1 MSFKKVRDA
10 HRTENTEDYL
20 EIIADLLNVKGE
32 ARIVDIASKLDI
44 AQATANKT
52 IQRLQNQGFVKKEP
66 YRSIFL
72 TLKGQQVASISKK
85 RHIIVLT
92 FLKNLGLDQNQYIA
106 YVHQNTKATHVH
118 IIANRINHQGKAL
131 NDSYI
136 GFKAQNSAE
145 KIALENGLKTAKE
158 IRHELHFEKEV
169 LKELNKPLKEEI

>member
-10 HRTENTEDYL
+10 HKNENTEDYL
-20 EIIADLLNVKGE
+20 EIIADLLNFKGE

-52 IQRLQNQGFVKKEP
+52 IKRLQNQGFVKKEP

-92 FLKNLGLDQNQYIA
+92 FLKNLGLDI
-106 YVHQNTKATHVH
+106 
-118 IIANRINHQGKAL
+118 
-131 NDSYI
+131 
-136 GFKAQNSAE
+136 
-145 KIALENGLKTAKE
+145 KTAEADAEGIEHHVSDKT
-158 IRHELHFEKEV
+158 
-169 LKELNKPLKEEI
+169 LKKMEQFNKRF

>member
-10 HRTENTEDYL
+10 HKTENTEDYL
-20 EIIADLLNVKGE
+20 EIIADLLNTKGE

-72 TLKGQQVASISKK
+72 TLKGQEVASVSKK

-92 FLKNLGLDQNQYIA
+92 FLKNLGLDARTAEADAEGIE
-106 YVHQNTKATHVH
+106 HHVSDKTLKKMEQF
-118 IIANRINHQGKAL
+118 NK
-131 NDSYI
+131 
-136 GFKAQNSAE
+136 
-145 KIALENGLKTAKE
+145 KI
-158 IRHELHFEKEV
+158 
-169 LKELNKPLKEEI
+169 

>member
-10 HRTENTEDYL
+10 HKTENTEDYL
-20 EIIADLLNVKGE
+20 EIIADLLNSKGE

-72 TLKGQQVASISKK
+72 TLKGQEVASVSKK

-92 FLKNLGLDQNQYIA
+92 FLKNLGLDARTAEADAEGIE
-106 YVHQNTKATHVH
+106 HHVSD
-118 IIANRINHQGKAL
+118 KT
-131 NDSYI
+131 
-136 GFKAQNSAE
+136 
-145 KIALENGLKTAKE
+145 LKKME
-158 IRHELHFEKEV
+158 QF
-169 LKELNKPLKEEI
+169 NKKN